1 MATIEFDA
9 GAAARLATAAGD
21 AADVLRGQAGS
32 RRTAAEHAADDF
44 SGTYA
49 ARFTESAIAEAADR
63 PKAATALEDLASQV
77 RAVATQAAAEKK
89 RLADLEAWQEREDA
103 RIAEAKAAAESDELV
118 VPWLLTQGSGAP
130 ALFDPKPSE
139 VAIEPV
145 PIEATFS
152 AQGRPRTGLGTGDG
166 RSSADPE
173 ALHGFATTTRG
184 LDTDASGSVT
194 DAENAWVAFVSA
206 CAWAE
211 TGTVTVFDGIRR
223 LLDENAADAAWV
235 DSIADA
241 FERAGGTGELS
252 DATLDLAVADAV
264 PAPFTEL
271 FDDSLTPSEVAEL
284 WATMGYTAA
293 DRRELAALPTSALS
307 ELGNLE
313 GIPYWVRSTANVAV
327 LDQRIAE
334 ANDFFDNMGLPAY
347 QNAPDR
353 ARNARNIIALE
364 NIKASLVQ
372 GERAGARTLISLSD
386 DEPPLAAVAIGDL
399 DTATNV
405 TWAVPGMGSSTRE
418 MTDWA
423 DSSQHIFDEQFL
435 VGGPED
441 RAVIAWVGYEAPPVP
456 VTGGPD
462 LGVFASDYARTGGDR
477 LAQSIGGL
485 DAVRSGEMP
494 TTNVVAH
501 SYGTTTAAFGLTQDD
516 VRVDTFTTIGS
527 AGLPDS
533 IDEASDINAGEV
545 FAGQARN
552 VIPFIEKGDGWAAMG
567 REFSQDHHQDPTEE
581 GFGAT
586 TFGADGSGTLQG
598 VEDHGVHTDDSSGYL
613 DRQTESLRN
622 VAFAT
627 TGQGERMTEYTP
639 LGLTPLEQGLLDSM
653 GSQY

>member
-1 MATIEFDA
+1 MTTIEFDA
-9 GAAARLATAAGD
+9 DAAERLAKAADGAADT
-21 AADVLRGQAGS
+21 LRGQAGS
-32 RRTAAEHAADDF
+32 RRTAADQAAEDF
-44 SGTYA
+44 KGSYA

-63 PKAATALEDLASQV
+63 PKAATALGDLASQV
-77 RAVATQAAAEKK
+77 RAVAEQAAAEKK
-89 RLADLEAWQEREDA
+89 RLADLDAWQQREDT

-118 VPWLLTQGSGAP
+118 VPWLLTPGSGAP

-139 VAIEPV
+139 VAIKPV

-166 RSSADPE
+166 RSSADPS

-184 LDTDASGSVT
+184 LDTAASDSVT
-194 DAENAWVAFVSA
+194 GVENAWVAFVSA

-223 LLDENAADAAWV
+223 LLEENAADAAWL

-264 PAPFTEL
+264 PAPFTKL

-353 ARNARNIIALE
+353 AQNARNIIALE

-372 GERAGARTLISLSD
+372 GEELGARTLISLTS

-405 TWAVPGMGSSTRE
+405 TWAVPGMGSSTRK
-418 MTDWA
+418 MTDWTDA
-423 DSSQHIFDEQFL
+423 SQSVYDEQGR
-435 VGGPED
+435 VHGDED
-441 RAVIAWVGYEAPPVP
+441 RAVIAWMGYDSPPQP
-456 VTGGPD
+456 
-462 LGVFASDYARTGGDR
+462 GVFDWDIGVLGTDAARDGGDR
-477 LAQSIGGL
+477 LAASIEGM
-485 DAVRSGEMP
+485 DAARGDDGP
-494 TTNVVAH
+494 TTNVLAH
-501 SYGTTTAAFGLTQDD
+501 SYGTTTAAFALTKQG
-516 VRVDTFTTIGS
+516 VEVDTFTTIAS
-527 AGLPDS
+527 AGLPDAV
-533 IDEASDINAGEV
+533 DTAEKINAGEV
-545 FAGQARN
+545 FAGQAEN
-552 VIPFIEKGDGWAAMG
+552 ATPFIGGAGDQWAQFG
-567 REFSQDHHQDPTEE
+567 RDHSYDHHQDPTDAD
-581 GFGAT
+581 FGAT
-586 TFGADGSGTLQG
+586 TFSADGSGPL
-598 VEDHGVHTDDSSGYL
+598 VAVDNHAVHTDGDTGYL
-613 DRQTESLRN
+613 DKGTESLRN
-622 VAFAT
+622 VAYAT
-627 TGQGERMTEYTP
+627 TGQGDRVT
-639 LGLTPLEQGLLDSM
+639 G
-653 GSQY
+653 